1 MLLIPE
7 PFSDRA
13 DTFIAGQQGPLIVSD
28 LAGVEFSSAMA
39 RRVRMRQFTF
49 NEARLALSSFDAW
62 VARSA
67 TGAEIT
73 SADFALAVSFLRRL
87 DLPLRTLDA
96 LHIAVARRLNAT
108 LVAFDQRM
116 IASARAIGMAVAA
129 P

>member
-1 MLLIPE
+1 M
-7 PFSDRA
+7 
-13 DTFIAGQQGPLIVSD
+13 IVSD

-39 RRVRMRQFTF
+39 RRVRMGQFTF
-49 NEARLALSSFDAW
+49 NEARLALLTFDAW

-67 TGAEIT
+67 TSAEIT
-73 SADFALAVSFLRRL
+73 AADFTLAVSFLRRL

-96 LHIAVARRLNAT
+96 LHIALAQRLNAT